1 MERPAREDWTE
12 DEAMS
17 GDRVKQT
24 TVQWLEEGRAEGLVE
39 GRSRDRQRQ
48 IDVMRLMAARKFD
61 EATAEELRGRL
72 QWVVDHDQIGEIG
85 EWLIESEHADE
96 FLDRVKQPSLETIG
110 EVLLEVGDGCKAQ
123 WRGDGRAEGLATG
136 REQRRAKQAEILC
149 RMAARKFDQG
159 TAERLA
165 GALAEIADSR
175 RLGVIG
181 MWLIDCEHADAFLD
195 RVEKQTQ
202 KEGTNEMIAKLMEML
217 SECEVQWRA
226 EGQARGRA
234 LGRTEIMRRQAAR
247 KFDDTTAER
256 LAVQLQR
263 IADPEQMGEVG
274 EWLIECEDARE
285 LFDRVEGL
293 TGRWFSSSVAASR
306 TASAPPRL

>member
-48 IDVMRLMAARKFD
+48 ID
-61 EATAEELRGRL
+61 
-72 QWVVDHDQIGEIG
+72 
-85 EWLIESEHADE
+85 
-96 FLDRVKQPSLETIG
+96 
-110 EVLLEVGDGCKAQ
+110 
-123 WRGDGRAEGLATG
+123 
-136 REQRRAKQAEILC
+136 
-149 RMAARKFDQG
+149 
-159 TAERLA
+159 
-165 GALAEIADSR
+165 
-175 RLGVIG
+175 
-181 MWLIDCEHADAFLD
+181 
-195 RVEKQTQ
+195 
-202 KEGTNEMIAKLMEML
+202 
-217 SECEVQWRA
+217 
-226 EGQARGRA
+226 
-234 LGRTEIMRRQAAR
+234 IMRRQAAR

-285 LFDRVEGL
+285 LCDRVEGL

>member
-48 IDVMRLMAARKFD
+48 IDVMR
-61 EATAEELRGRL
+61 
-72 QWVVDHDQIGEIG
+72 
-85 EWLIESEHADE
+85 
-96 FLDRVKQPSLETIG
+96 
-110 EVLLEVGDGCKAQ
+110 
-123 WRGDGRAEGLATG
+123 
-136 REQRRAKQAEILC
+136 
-149 RMAARKFDQG
+149 
-159 TAERLA
+159 
-165 GALAEIADSR
+165 
-175 RLGVIG
+175 
-181 MWLIDCEHADAFLD
+181 
-195 RVEKQTQ
+195 
-202 KEGTNEMIAKLMEML
+202 
-217 SECEVQWRA
+217 
-226 EGQARGRA
+226 
-234 LGRTEIMRRQAAR
+234 RQATR

-256 LAVQLQR
+256 LAQLQR